1 LEKQNKDRKRITRED
16 VAFLLKLIAKGQ
28 RLNYFNLTD
37 NGKAVLE
44 MALYDQMPLPK
55 IAKALLLSEE
65 RVRQIYKREL
75 RLLGFYIDK
84 AYLNYQSYLDLKKE
98 NALLYEKIQSLTEG
112 NNSIKSNPVEKKALT
127 NIAVPDRHE

>member
-1 LEKQNKDRKRITRED
+1 MEKRNKDQKRITRED

-28 RLNYFNLTD
+28 RLNYFNLTE

-55 IAKALLLSEE
+55 IAKALQLSEE

-75 RLLGFYIDK
+75 RLLGFYIEK
-84 AYLNYQSYLDLKKE
+84 AYANYLEHIDLKKE
-98 NALLYEKIQSLTEG
+98 NSLLYEKIKSLTKE
-112 NNSIKSNPVEKKALT
+112 NASKEKKSFDKNTLDHRRAS
-127 NIAVPDRHE
+127 